1 MPEAKTLNQRDAK
14 LVKWL
19 GEAHAKEAELEAD
32 LATHISLTEKAA
44 YKKRLQAHLKETRDH
59 KRRVAAQIKKL
70 GGPTGQG
77 LLNLT
82 GTVGEVA
89 GRTVAAV
96 KGQVGV
102 ARALVSDQA
111 ETHLRNAQDELRE
124 EHTEIAIYTR
134 IEVLATEVGDRETAR
149 LARDIRRDEQRMA
162 KYLAAELGR
171 LVKDVVRAEIPRDQR
186 ATTSSRSRSRRV
198 SSRPASKPA
207 GRSTGRSRTTSRAT
221 KTSRTT
227 QTSRT
232 TKTSRATKP
241 SRASERSTSARPR
254 GAASTRSPRRKR
266 ATGIRS

>member
-1 MPEAKTLNQRDAK
+1 MPDAKTLNQRDAK

-44 YKKRLQAHLKETRDH
+44 YKKRLQAHLKETREH

-89 GRTVAAV
+89 GKTVAAV

-102 ARALVSDQA
+102 ARALVTEQA

-124 EHTEIAIYTR
+124 EHTEIA
-134 IEVLATEVGDRETAR
+134 
-149 LARDIRRDEQRMA
+149 
-162 KYLAAELGR
+162 
-171 LVKDVVRAEIPRDQR
+171 
-186 ATTSSRSRSRRV
+186 
-198 SSRPASKPA
+198 SRPA
-207 GRSTGRSRTTSRAT
+207 R
-221 KTSRTT
+221 
-227 QTSRT
+227 
-232 TKTSRATKP
+232 P
-241 SRASERSTSARPR
+241 SAARPR
-254 GAASTRSPRRKR
+254 AHAVPRPPAPRASAPPPRAADRRGQRRPGWTRVQPGRPARV
-266 ATGIRS
+266 